1 MPMRLVKFFA
11 AGLCVIIP
19 LINFTGCSSV
29 NKSAAISKKEI
40 TAAAQLKIK
49 MKAGETHHYSIYMDA
64 GEFAHIKAVQYGIDI
79 IAKVSSANGEYAETF
94 DSPSG
99 ELDAENIYLLSNSAI
114 KYEIEIYPAQ
124 KYADSGEYSVNI
136 IRKEKASEADKKWM
150 AALVATQK
158 ADKLRAKADTR
169 LQSIQQY
176 ELAAA
181 EWMALKDTVQ
191 YAKAQ
196 RSMGFIYIR
205 SKNYEKAIDV
215 FSQLLP
221 VWKQLDDA
229 RAEIFTYLII
239 GRVYDI
245 QKNYQKSLEY
255 NLNSLPL
262 SAKIND
268 TDQESF
274 TLMNI
279 GGLYG
284 HLTDKEKAINSFEQS
299 LKKNEQSE
307 RPSIKAVI
315 LRDYA
320 TAMLSL
326 GENEKAVLLYEQS
339 LKQWQATVNILEE
352 ARTAVLLAAYYEK
365 KENKQQAIQYYNHA
379 LALWN
384 KSDEKNEIKI
394 IQAALDKLEK

>member
-1 MPMRLVKFFA
+1 MIYSLFIKLSKDVVASFCIIIF
-11 AGLCVIIP
+11 LC
-19 LINFTGCSSV
+19 NSFGCSNANKAIGISEKKDIAESV
-29 NKSAAISKKEI
+29 
-40 TAAAQLKIK
+40 LKIK
-49 MKAGETHHYSIYMDA
+49 MKAGETHQYSIFLNA
-64 GEFAHIKAVQYGIDI
+64 GEFAQIKAAQYNIDI
-79 IAKVSSANGEYAETF
+79 MAKVSSAGGEYSEIF
-94 DSPSG
+94 DSPTG
-99 ELDAENIYLLSNSAI
+99 ELGAEDIYLLSNSAS

-124 KYADSGEYSVNI
+124 KYADSGEYLISI
-136 IRKEKASEADKKWM
+136 ICKGKAGEADKKWM
-150 AALVATQK
+150 TALAATQK

-181 EWMALKDTVQ
+181 AWMALKDTVQ
-191 YAKAQ
+191 YAKTI
-196 RSMGFIYIR
+196 RSMGFVYIR
-205 SKNYEKAIDV
+205 LRNYEKAVDV

-255 NLNSLPL
+255 NLNSLPF

-279 GGLYG
+279 GDLYA
-284 HLTDKEKAINSFEQS
+284 HLSDKQNAINSFEQA

-326 GENEKAVLLYEQS
+326 GENEKAVVLYEQS
-339 LKQWQATVNILEE
+339 LKQWQVTANIFEE
-352 ARTAVLLAAYYEK
+352 AKTAVLLAAYFEK
-365 KENKQQAIQYYNHA
+365 KENKQQAIQYYTHA
-379 LALWN
+379 LTIW
-384 KSDEKNEIKI
+384 KKIDDQNEIKI
-394 IQAALDKLEK
+394 T